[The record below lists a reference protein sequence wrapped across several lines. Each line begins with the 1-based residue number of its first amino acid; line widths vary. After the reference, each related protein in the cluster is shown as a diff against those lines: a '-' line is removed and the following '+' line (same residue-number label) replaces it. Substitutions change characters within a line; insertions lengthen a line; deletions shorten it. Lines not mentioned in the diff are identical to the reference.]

1 MGLRAYEQGVVS
13 CKKNKLELSL
23 YYDKR
28 YVLADNIHTRPL
40 EFLKVDTEK

>member
-1 MGLRAYEQGVVS
+1 MGLRAYEQGVVT

-28 YVLADNIHTRPL
+28 YVLSDNIHTRPL
-40 EFLKVDTEK
+40 EFLKVDTGK

>member
-40 EFLKVDTEK
+40 EFLKEDTEK